1 MDFRLT
7 EEQDLIRKTV
17 REFAETEI
25 APKVQEYDEKQ
36 QFPLDII
43 KKLGEMGFLGI
54 IFPAEYGGAGMGTLE
69 YVIVI
74 EELSRV
80 DGSVGLSVAAHN
92 SLCAGHIY
100 MTGTEEQK
108 RRYLV
113 PLASGKKIG
122 AWSLTEPT
130 AGSDAGGTRSTAI
143 RDGKD
148 WVLNGAK
155 TFTT

>member
-1 MDFRLT
+1 MGVSVMVPP
-7 EEQDLIRKTV
+7 EERTV
-17 REFAETEI
+17 
-25 APKVQEYDEKQ
+25 
-36 QFPLDII
+36 L
-43 KKLGEMGFLGI
+43 
-54 IFPAEYGGAGMGTLE
+54 
-69 YVIVI
+69 
-74 EELSRV
+74 EELWRV
-80 DGSVGLSVAAHN
+80 AGAVGLSVAAHN

-108 RRYLV
+108 RHYLV

-155 TFTT
+155 TFTTHGAVGDTCVVFSATDRGQGKHGISAS